1 MPSIVVS
8 EGQYKPGS
16 CTIKTETK
24 LPQNFKTKH
33 FGEFSLVIPYIVYIY
48 QCISCFN
55 INISKMVCEVRVSGW
70 DTLHCGEF
78 VFF

>member
-1 MPSIVVS
+1 VPSIVKS

-48 QCISCFN
+48 EYFN
-55 INISKMVCEVRVSGW
+55 
-70 DTLHCGEF
+70 
-78 VFF
+78 VFFASTLRFQRWSVKCGFQVGLQWGVCLF